1 MRFSAPYSAAVL
13 LTILSLSTSLFCQ
26 STTKETA
33 KVPRGSISGRVTIKD
48 RGVPGVEDAEKNST
62 SAPRTPV
69 ASCKNLLQ
77 R

>member
-1 MRFSAPYSAAVL
+1 MSFSAPYLAAVL

-26 STTKETA
+26 STSKETV

-62 SAPRTPV
+62 SAPRTLTSRKI
-69 ASCKNLLQ
+69 AC
-77 R
+77 